1 MDRTGGDDPDDPH
14 DHDRGDHDR
23 GEHER
28 AQHERVQPDGE
39 LGMFWRVPRGRSAAA
54 LVAGYRSARRQAE
67 ELAAA
72 LAVAGLADQVVAV
85 TAGLDAAGEPV
96 VCGVITLA
104 GARRLAEFLAAGGPP
119 PPGLQLRDGP
129 PWAA

>member
-1 MDRTGGDDPDDPH
+1 MDRTGGDDPHYPDDPH
-14 DHDRGDHDR
+14 DPENRGRADRHDPDR
-23 GEHER
+23 HE
-28 AQHERVQPDGE
+28 PDGE
-39 LGMFWRVPRGRSAAA
+39 GGMFWRVPRGRSAAA
-54 LVAGYRSARRQAE
+54 LVAAYRSAQRQAD

-72 LAVAGLADQVVAV
+72 LATAGLADQVVAV
-85 TAGLDAAGEPV
+85 TAGLDAAGEPL

-119 PPGLQLRDGP
+119 PPGLQLRHGP